1 MRIGDFM
8 EWIIT
13 SAILGTGILLLG
25 IFTFIN
31 NKKNNEKISEHLLQV
46 AEKNNMIFSIA
57 SKGEHDYIIED
68 ENKVVY
74 IKKLII
80 PHNSSVTINARNTWC
95 LRWGG
100 KRMGRS
106 YPNKRYI
113 NELIPYLMADFA
125 SEKKIFKMV
134 IIYPNTEV
142 ILKYLNESE
151 LATVNPMD
159 NNYGMQV
166 LRFSDIE
173 ANFATIVKQEK
184 K

>member
-1 MRIGDFM
+1 
-8 EWIIT
+8 
-13 SAILGTGILLLG
+13 
-25 IFTFIN
+25 
-31 NKKNNEKISEHLLQV
+31 
-46 AEKNNMIFSIA
+46 
-57 SKGEHDYIIED
+57 
-68 ENKVVY
+68 
-74 IKKLII
+74 
-80 PHNSSVTINARNTWC
+80 
-95 LRWGG
+95 
-100 KRMGRS
+100 MGRS

-151 LATVNPMD
+151 LATVGPFD

-173 ANFATIVKQEK
+173 ANFATIVKQGK